1 MGISSPLGDRRRPFY
16 KRLEIKALVVAIL
29 ENVARG
35 AVQGAADGVK
45 GREADGLGFAGLED
59 REVGNRDSNA
69 FAQFIELSDILRRA
83 IITSRFTII
92 IVQMGVKWLTSV
104 PRRRHRPTCKVWL
117 QVLPLSHRRTG
128 CRSGPIHSDPSP
140 SRHSPCYH

>member
-1 MGISSPLGDRRRPFY
+1 MGISSPLGERRHPFY

-45 GREADGLGFAGLED
+45 GRETDGLGFAGLED

-69 FAQFIELSDILRRA
+69 FAQFIE
-83 IITSRFTII
+83 
-92 IVQMGVKWLTSV
+92 
-104 PRRRHRPTCKVWL
+104 RHLAARHHNIKIHDNH
-117 QVLPLSHRRTG
+117 SANG
-128 CRSGPIHSDPSP
+128 C
-140 SRHSPCYH
+140 